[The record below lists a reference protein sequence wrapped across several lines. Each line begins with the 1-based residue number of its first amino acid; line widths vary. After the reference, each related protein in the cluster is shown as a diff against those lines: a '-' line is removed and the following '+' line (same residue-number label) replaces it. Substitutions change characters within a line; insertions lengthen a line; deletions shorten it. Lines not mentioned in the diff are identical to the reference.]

1 MCQDKNLVLRYLLL
15 MTAELE
21 VQVVDFVVRKHLLDE
36 ITTLTNE
43 IASGDAA
50 RRQHVI
56 RNLENGDDEE
66 VKTAKKVHKGIKR
79 SDFTDW
85 MMQNGLF

>member
-1 MCQDKNLVLRYLLL
+1 MK
-15 MTAELE
+15 TELG
-21 VQVVDFVVRKHLLDE
+21 VQVVDLVVRKHLLDT
-36 ITTLTNE
+36 IITLTDE

-56 RNLENGDDEE
+56 QNLDNGENDPE
-66 VKTAKKVHKGIKR
+66 VKAAIDVYKNIKR

>member
-1 MCQDKNLVLRYLLL
+1 
-15 MTAELE
+15 MTAELG
-21 VQVVDFVVRKHLLDE
+21 VQVVDSVVRKYLLGK
-36 ITTLTNE
+36 IVALTNE
-43 IASGDAA
+43 VASGDVA

-56 RNLENGDDEE
+56 QNLDNGENDPE
-66 VKTAKKVHKGIKR
+66 VKAAIDVYKNMKR